1 MNKEYKYQVGDIVIC
16 YMRKSYTSR
25 VNKNKKAVG
34 IIISLETYMNLP
46 AYNIV
51 ICGIPERKHLYHE
64 YEIQKKIQ

>member
-1 MNKEYKYQVGDIVIC
+1 MTYQYNIGDIVIC

-46 AYNIV
+46 TYNIV
-51 ICGIPERKHLYHE
+51 ICGIPERKHLYRE
-64 YEIQKKIQ
+64 DEIQKKIQ